1 MHRAMCRGSRCNR
14 LAVTVQC
21 HVVSPLTPLLLAG
34 KYHLKGHSTLGV
46 SASAEPFCTAV
57 SGPAAYRRS
66 LCSQGSAAAPRRQL
80 FLAQASLADVGVAQA
95 PSGIAHGCQFKMTKS
110 VAVRSLHAL
119 LLLIT
124 ASWHSKSRVAGPQQA
139 IPSLLRWT
147 CRQARPL
154 AVAVPCNWIWPSPGC
169 RRRLRDICVS
179 IGWLHEHRAT

>member
-66 LCSQGSAAAPRRQL
+66 LCPQTSAAAPRRQL
-80 FLAQASLADVGVAQA
+80 FLAQVAKMCMSYACNRFLPGDAAGDGLKLQLISAHPTCGHCLFEWGWELAALQRSASSD
-95 PSGIAHGCQFKMTKS
+95 S
-110 VAVRSLHAL
+110 AL
-119 LLLIT
+119 LSTLRWQCRCRTIY
-124 ASWHSKSRVAGPQQA
+124 AFRVALTRA
-139 IPSLLRWT
+139 WHPSSSD
-147 CRQARPL
+147 QGL
-154 AVAVPCNWIWPSPGC
+154 AS
-169 RRRLRDICVS
+169 
-179 IGWLHEHRAT
+179 E